1 MLPKKCRLPIQ
12 FFIKKSGK
20 IYRSRFFLLKVFASN
35 LAYCRFGVVVSKKVA
50 PKAVDRNRLKR
61 FIFNFLKERAGSMI
75 SNDYLLILSP
85 GANELTKEELLK
97 ELELVFGF

>member
-1 MLPKKCRLPIQ
+1 M
-12 FFIKKSGK
+12 
-20 IYRSRFFLLKVFASN
+20 LKVFASN

-85 GANELTKEELLK
+85 GVNELTKEELLK
-97 ELELVFGF
+97 ELENIFGF